1 MTTIS
6 LQGLT
11 KSNLTKKDLKNF
23 LSNFKNVKSY
33 DDFGNEE
40 YTVYTAGIQTV
51 AAIDINT
58 GDVWIK
64 NN

>member
-1 MTTIS
+1 MKTIS

-11 KSNLTKKDLKNF
+11 KSNLTKKELKTL

-40 YTVYTAGIQTV
+40 YTVYTSGIKTV

-58 GDVWIK
+58 GEVWI
-64 NN
+64 NNN